1 MFIKMEKET
10 RVIEWL
16 ENFSVKNCNDV
27 PSITAYE
34 LCKNFSNSK
43 ENVKKYWEAFSDFY
57 YISYLV
63 PYEEMDESEDDIE
76 LWWDEEQWMDNIDQ
90 WLNSEERRKYRAEQ
104 RKKGIEKWKEMPG
117 IYNILE
123 KCNYDMVEGHP
134 IEILIWK
141 YSEESMEKV
150 RKITEEMRKE
160 FEWIGF
166 EIWKPKSYVYFIGF
180 SWWTQWRTNQ
190 EIIREIRE
198 MFPNKVK
205 VIKAE

>member
-1 MFIKMEKET
+1 MEKET

-16 ENFSVKNCNDV
+16 ENFSVENSNDIT
-27 PSITAYE
+27 SNTAYE

-43 ENVKKYWEAFSDFY
+43 ENLRKYWEAFSDFY

-63 PYEEMDESEDDIE
+63 PYEETEEDEDDVE
-76 LWWDEEQWMDNIDQ
+76 WWWDEEQWMDNVDQ

-141 YSEESMEKV
+141 YSEESMGKV

-190 EIIREIRE
+190 EIIRKIRE

-205 VIKAE
+205 VIKDLK

>member
-104 RKKGIEKWKEMPG
+104 RKKGIEKRKEIPG

-123 KCNYDMVEGHP
+123 KCSYDMVEGHP

-141 YSEESMEKV
+141 YSEESMERL
-150 RKITEEMRKE
+150 RKITEEKRKE

-166 EIWKPKSYVYFIGF
+166 SIWEPKSYVYFIGF
-180 SWWTQWRTNQ
+180 SWWTLWRTNQ

>member
-1 MFIKMEKET
+1 MEKET
-10 RVIEWL
+10 RAIEWL
-16 ENFSVKNCNDV
+16 ENFSVENSNDI
-27 PSITAYE
+27 PSNTAYE

-43 ENVKKYWEAFSDFY
+43 ENLRKYWEAFSDFY

-63 PYEEMDESEDDIE
+63 PYEETEEDEDDIE
-76 LWWDEEQWMDNIDQ
+76 WWWDEEQWMDNVDQ

-141 YSEESMEKV
+141 YSEESMGKV

-166 EIWKPKSYVYFIGF
+166 EIWKPKSYAYFIGF

-190 EIIREIRE
+190 EIIRKIRE

-205 VIKAE
+205 VINLNN